1 MDRGREHDRK
11 YEVHFFRFF
20 KENYFEKPP
29 NFLFLIFLVVKNIN
43 LTISFEYEQL
53 VSNIILNII
62 LLYT

>member
-29 NFLFLIFLVVKNIN
+29 NFLFLIF
-43 LTISFEYEQL
+43 
-53 VSNIILNII
+53 
-62 LLYT
+62 